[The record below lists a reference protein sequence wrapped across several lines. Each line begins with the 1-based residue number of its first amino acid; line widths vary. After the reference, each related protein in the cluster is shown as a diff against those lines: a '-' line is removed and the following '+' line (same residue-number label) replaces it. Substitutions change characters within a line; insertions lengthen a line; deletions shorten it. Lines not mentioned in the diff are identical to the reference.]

1 MKNTSKLLYAIG
13 FIINLLGVVITT
25 TVVILL
31 SVVISDPAKV
41 AVIATDSNRTV
52 AFVSDVLNALLI
64 IFAIGLF
71 IQIVVATLTIIARH
85 NLVKKTG
92 VMAPHII
99 LLILGI
105 LSFNLLYLL
114 GGIFAMVAA
123 SNEEDDDEDLQS

>member
-52 AFVSDVLNALLI
+52 AFVSDVLTALLI
-64 IFAIGLF
+64 IFAAGLF
-71 IQIVVATLTIIARH
+71 IQIVVAILTIIARH

-123 SNEEDDDEDLQS
+123 SNEDDDDEDL

>member
-25 TVVILL
+25 TAVILL

-71 IQIVVATLTIIARH
+71 IQIVVATLTIVARH

-123 SNEEDDDEDLQS
+123 SNEDDDDEDL

>member
-52 AFVSDVLNALLI
+52 AFVSDVLTALLI
-64 IFAIGLF
+64 IFAVGLF
-71 IQIVVATLTIIARH
+71 IQIVVAILTIIARH

-123 SNEEDDDEDLQS
+123 SNEEDDDEDL

>member
-13 FIINLLGVVITT
+13 FIINLLGVVISITF
-25 TVVILL
+25 VILL

-52 AFVSDVLNALLI
+52 AFVNDVLVALLI
-64 IFAIGLF
+64 IFAVGLF
-71 IQIVVATLTIIARH
+71 IQIVVAILTIIARH

-123 SNEEDDDEDLQS
+123 SNEEDDDEDL

>member
-52 AFVSDVLNALLI
+52 TFVNDVLTALLI
-64 IFAIGLF
+64 IFAVGLF

-85 NLVKKTG
+85 NLVNKTG

-123 SNEEDDDEDLQS
+123 SNEEDDDEDL

>member
-13 FIINLLGVVITT
+13 FIINLLGVVISITI
-25 TVVILL
+25 VVLL
-31 SVVISDPAKV
+31 SVVMSDPTKV
-41 AVIATDSNRTV
+41 EVLATDSNRTV
-52 AFVSDVLNALLI
+52 AFVSDVLTALLI
-64 IFAIGLF
+64 IFAVGLF
-71 IQIVVATLTIIARH
+71 IQIVVAILTIIARH

-92 VMAPHII
+92 VMVPHII

-123 SNEEDDDEDLQS
+123 SNEEDDEDL

>member
-52 AFVSDVLNALLI
+52 AFVNDVLVALLI
-64 IFAIGLF
+64 IFAVGLF
-71 IQIVVATLTIIARH
+71 IQIVVAILTIIARH

-123 SNEEDDDEDLQS
+123 SNEDDDDEDL